1 MGMREIRE
9 RDERIRW
16 LWKKARE
23 LYDQGI
29 RSDDADKPEIKAL
42 IDYLELTQIQCE
54 DLFWNIKELENRYGV

>member
-1 MGMREIRE
+1 M
-9 RDERIRW
+9 
-16 LWKKARE
+16 WKKARE

-29 RSDDADKPEIKAL
+29 RSEDADKPEIKDL

>member
-1 MGMREIRE
+1 MGIREIRE

-54 DLFWNIKELENRYGV
+54 DLFGNIKELENRYGV